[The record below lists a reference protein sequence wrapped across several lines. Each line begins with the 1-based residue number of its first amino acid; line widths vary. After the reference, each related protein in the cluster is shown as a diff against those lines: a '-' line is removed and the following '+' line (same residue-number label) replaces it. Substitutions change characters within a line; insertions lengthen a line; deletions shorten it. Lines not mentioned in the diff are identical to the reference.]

1 MQGLFLLGLN
11 SRPLYF
17 LLPSKVYCPLCLLGT
32 SNVKFEMA
40 AEGPALVVPGE
51 PGYQGWLSSTEP
63 RKTQL
68 AFDSA
73 VCVLLWGFVPLDAC
87 GISSLFSGMCG
98 AALLLI
104 VRCSP
109 RAN

>member
-1 MQGLFLLGLN
+1 
-11 SRPLYF
+11 
-17 LLPSKVYCPLCLLGT
+17 
-32 SNVKFEMA
+32 MA
-40 AEGPALVVPGE
+40 AECPELVVPGE
-51 PGYQGWLSSTEP
+51 PGCQGWLSSAELP
-63 RKTQL
+63 KTQL
-68 AFDSA
+68 AFDPA